1 MKKEELK
8 KYFEELKY
16 PEYFQNEMLESVET
30 EKDIESLYE
39 KIKFL
44 NKTGVPAE
52 GIEMI
57 INENPLFLTTT
68 LETVKNNINFLK
80 NINLENIPRT
90 LEINPELLSTSDKTM
105 SENYKL
111 LKILLSEKELAYML
125 KIDCEILTFNTDY
138 FEKRLEFFIKNDLKD
153 NIKDIILNDIEAFE
167 DEEDEIDLDELK
179 SKYKNKR

>member
-1 MKKEELK
+1 MKKDELK
-8 KYFEELKY
+8 KYFEELNYSETLQK
-16 PEYFQNEMLESVET
+16 EILETVET

-39 KIKFL
+39 KIRFL
-44 NKTGVPAE
+44 NKTGVPGE

-57 INENPLFLTTT
+57 FDENPLFITTT
-68 LETVKNNINFLK
+68 LETVKNNVNFLK

-111 LKILLSEKELAYML
+111 LKILMSEKELSNML

-138 FEKRLEFFIKNDLKD
+138 FEKRLEFLIKNGLKD
-153 NIKDIILNDIEAFE
+153 YIKNIILNDIEVFE
-167 DEEDEIDLDELK
+167 DEEDEIDLEELK
-179 SKYKNKR
+179 AKYLK

>member
-8 KYFEELKY
+8 KYFQELNYEESL
-16 PEYFQNEMLESVET
+16 QDEMLEYVET

-44 NKTGVPAE
+44 NKLGVPAE
-52 GIEMI
+52 GIDMI
-57 INENPLFLTTT
+57 ITENPLFIATT

-80 NINLENIPRT
+80 NIKLENIART

-111 LKILLSEKELAYML
+111 LKILMSEKDLMNML
-125 KIDCEILTFNTDY
+125 KVDCEILTFNTDY
-138 FEKRLEFFIKNDLKD
+138 FEKRLEFFIKNDLK
-153 NIKDIILNDIEAFE
+153 NQIKDIILNDIEAFE
-167 DEEDEIDLDELK
+167 DEEDEIDINELK
-179 SKYKNKR
+179 IKYKK

>member
-8 KYFEELKY
+8 NFFEELNY
-16 PEYFQNEMLESVET
+16 SESIQLEILESVET

-57 INENPLFLTTT
+57 FNENPLFITTS
-68 LETVKNNINFLK
+68 LETVKNNVNFLK

-111 LKILLSEKELAYML
+111 LKILMSEKDLLNML

-138 FEKRLEFFIKNDLKD
+138 FEKRLEFLIQNGLKDCIKN
-153 NIKDIILNDIEAFE
+153 IILNDIEAFE
-167 DEEDEIDLDELK
+167 DEEDEINLDELK
-179 SKYKNKR
+179 SKYLK

>member
-8 KYFEELKY
+8 KYFDELNY
-16 PEYFQNEMLESVET
+16 SESIQLEILESVET

-44 NKTGVPAE
+44 NKNGVPAE

-57 INENPLFLTTT
+57 FNENPLFITTN
-68 LETVKNNINFLK
+68 LETVKNNVNFLK

-111 LKILLSEKELAYML
+111 LKILMNEKDLANML

-138 FEKRLEFFIKNDLKD
+138 FEKRLEFLIKNGFKD
-153 NIKDIILNDIEAFE
+153 SIKNIILNDIEAFE
-167 DEEDEIDLDELK
+167 DDEDEIDLDELK
-179 SKYKNKR
+179 TKYLK

>member
-1 MKKEELK
+1 MKKEELE
-8 KYFEELKY
+8 KYFEELNYGESLKQ
-16 PEYFQNEMLESVET
+16 EVLESVET
-30 EKDIESLYE
+30 EKDIETLYE

-57 INENPLFLTTT
+57 FNENPLFITTT
-68 LETVKNNINFLK
+68 IETVKNSVNFLK

-111 LKILLSEKELAYML
+111 LKILMPEKDLANML

-138 FEKRLEFFIKNDLKD
+138 FEKRLEFLIKNNLKD
-153 NIKDIILNDIEAFE
+153 YIKEIILNDIEVFE
-167 DEEDEIDLDELK
+167 DEEDEIDLDDLK
-179 SKYKNKR
+179 AKYNK

>member
-8 KYFEELKY
+8 KYFDELNY
-16 PEYFQNEMLESVET
+16 SENIQREILESVET

-44 NKTGVPAE
+44 NKIGVPAE
-52 GIEMI
+52 GMEMI
-57 INENPLFLTTT
+57 FNENPLFITTS
-68 LETVKNNINFLK
+68 LETVKNNVNFLK

-111 LKILLSEKELAYML
+111 LKILMSEKELANML

-138 FEKRLEFFIKNDLKD
+138 FEKRLEFLIKNGLKD

-167 DEEDEIDLDELK
+167 DEEDEIELEELK
-179 SKYKNKR
+179 TKYLK

>member
-8 KYFEELKY
+8 KYFEELNY
-16 PEYFQNEMLESVET
+16 DENFQSEIIESVET

-44 NKTGVPAE
+44 NKIGVPVE
-52 GIEMI
+52 GMEMI
-57 INENPLFLTTT
+57 FNENPLFITTT
-68 LETVKNNINFLK
+68 LETVKNNVNFLK

-90 LEINPELLSTSDKTM
+90 LEINPELLSTQDKTM

-111 LKILLSEKELAYML
+111 LKILMTEKDLANLL

-138 FEKRLEFFIKNDLKD
+138 FVKRLEFFIKNGLKES
-153 NIKDIILNDIEAFE
+153 IKDIILNDIEAFE
-167 DEEDEIDLDELK
+167 DEEEEIDLEELK
-179 SKYKNKR
+179 TKYVK

>member
-8 KYFEELKY
+8 KYFDELNY
-16 PEYFQNEMLESVET
+16 SENIQREILESVET

-44 NKTGVPAE
+44 NKNGVPAE

-57 INENPLFLTTT
+57 FNENPLFLTTT

-80 NINLENIPRT
+80 NIKLENIART

-111 LKILLSEKELAYML
+111 LKILMSEKELANML

-138 FEKRLEFFIKNDLKD
+138 FEKRLEFLIKNGLKD

-167 DEEDEIDLDELK
+167 DEEDEIELEELK
-179 SKYKNKR
+179 TKYLK

>member
-8 KYFEELKY
+8 KYFEELNY
-16 PEYFQNEMLESVET
+16 DESLQVEILESVET

-44 NKTGVPAE
+44 NKIGVPAE

-57 INENPLFLTTT
+57 FNENPLFITIT
-68 LETVKNNINFLK
+68 LETVKNNVNFLK

-90 LEINPELLSTSDKTM
+90 LEINPELLSTQDKTM

-111 LKILLSEKELAYML
+111 LKILMSEKDLANML

-138 FEKRLEFFIKNDLKD
+138 FEKRLEFFIKNGLKD
-153 NIKDIILNDIEAFE
+153 SIKNIILNEIEAFE
-167 DEEDEIDLDELK
+167 DEENEIDLEELK
-179 SKYKNKR
+179 AKYNK

>member
-8 KYFEELKY
+8 KYFEELNY
-16 PEYFQNEMLESVET
+16 GESLQAEILEAVET

-57 INENPLFLTTT
+57 FNENPLFITTT
-68 LETVKNNINFLK
+68 LENVKNCVNFLK

-90 LEINPELLSTSDKTM
+90 LEINPELLSTQDKTM

-111 LKILLSEKELAYML
+111 LKILITEKDLANLL

-138 FEKRLEFFIKNDLKD
+138 FVKRLEFFIKNGLKES
-153 NIKDIILNDIEAFE
+153 IKDIILNDIEAFE
-167 DEEDEIDLDELK
+167 DEEDEIDLEELK
-179 SKYKNKR
+179 TKYVK